1 MRGNRHSIRLRGY
14 DYSQDGFYFVTICTQ
29 YRAMMFGHVENG
41 KMVLNDAGQMVK
53 RWYMETQNKFPNV
66 ICCEM
71 VVMPNHIHC
80 IWQLSSHVIIVG
92 ADHRVCPENDDD
104 MCDEPDDNV
113 GTDPCVGPNFG
124 NINGGC
130 VCSGRGEPT
139 CSPLPVVVQWF
150 KTMTTNE
157 YIRGV
162 KQLGWKPFVK
172 RLWQRNYWEH
182 IIRTDRAYKKIANYI
197 LSNPENWGNK

>member
-29 YRAMMFGHVENG
+29 YRAMMFGRVENG
-41 KMVLNDAGQMVK
+41 EMVLNDAGEMVK
-53 RWYMETQNKFPNV
+53 RWYLETQNKFPNIV
-66 ICCEM
+66 CREM

-80 IWQLSSHVIIVG
+80 IWQILSPIPIVG
-92 ADHRVCPENDDD
+92 ADHRVRPGNDDTGAGTEINGADHRVRPGNDDD
-104 MCDEPDDNV
+104 CDC
-113 GTDPCVGPNFG
+113 T
-124 NINGGC
+124 
-130 VCSGRGEPT
+130 GRGEHVG
-139 CSPLPVVVQWF
+139 SPLPVVVQWF

-182 IIRTDRAYKKIANYI
+182 IIRNEHAYEQIANYI
-197 LSNPENWGNK
+197 LSNPKNWKNK